1 MGSSK
6 YRGILVFTC
15 ILEKNLSAPEPH
27 EEFVKPHFAANMQNR
42 LKMNS
47 EYIVNSS
54 GFVLYSCLNY
64 VPLDYV
70 L

>member
-1 MGSSK
+1 MSLSK

-15 ILEKNLSAPEPH
+15 ILEIFLSAPEPH

-42 LKMNS
+42 LKRNS

-64 VPLDYV
+64 VPFD
-70 L
+70 